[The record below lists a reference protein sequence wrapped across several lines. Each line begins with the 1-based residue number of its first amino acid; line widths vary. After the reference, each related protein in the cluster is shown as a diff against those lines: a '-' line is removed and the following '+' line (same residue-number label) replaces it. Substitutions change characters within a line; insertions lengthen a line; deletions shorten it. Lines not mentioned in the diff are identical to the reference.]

1 MRNFFN
7 SSNPLLN
14 MANKL
19 GDAAALSLLWV
30 LGTFPIVTLCASSNA
45 LYETFKLV
53 VIKDE
58 GNLLKTFWTCYK
70 KRIKKSIFKSI
81 IYEIALLSTI
91 LMVIC
96 GYMYFNDTEWI
107 GAVYLIMIVFCAA
120 ALGMMMYSFLLLQRI
135 ELTLKNDFKIAFFL
149 IFKHLPTTVLLLIIL
164 MAFVVFTE
172 SFPYGLLFTPAALCW
187 LTHRWI
193 ESVAECYPKL
203 FDTEQNVST

>member
-1 MRNFFN
+1 MKNFFN
-7 SSNPLLN
+7 SNNPLLN

-19 GDAAALSLLWV
+19 GDAAVISLLWI

-45 LYETFKLV
+45 LYETFKVV

-70 KRIKKSIFKSI
+70 KHIKKSIFKSI
-81 IYEIALLSTI
+81 IYEIAIFSTI
-91 LMVIC
+91 VMVIC

-107 GAVYLIMIVFCAA
+107 GALYLIMLVFCVVT
-120 ALGMMMYSFLLLQRI
+120 LGMMMYSFLLLQRI
-135 ELTLKNDFKIAFFL
+135 NLTLKNDFKIAFFL

-187 LTHRWI
+187 MTHRWI

-203 FDTEQNVST
+203 FDAK